1 MSMFETV
8 VSVLEPW
15 KDLYSGSTP
24 LSVSLTFAHLGSMM
38 VGGGMAIAADRTV
51 LRAGRI
57 TEPKAILALADTV
70 GDVHRPVVIALV
82 VSAISGSLQLA
93 ADVETFAVSKVM
105 WVKLGLLL
113 LLAVNGFLMLR
124 DEKAVRRGN
133 GNGSA
138 KALGALRVRAVTS
151 VVLWLAITLAG
162 VGLMQG

>member
-1 MSMFETV
+1 MPIIETV
-8 VSVLEPW
+8 AGVLEPW
-15 KDLYSGSTP
+15 KDLYSGSTA

-38 VGGGMAIAADRTV
+38 VGGGLAIAADRTV
-51 LRAGRI
+51 LKAGRP
-57 TEPKAILALADTV
+57 TDPRAILALADSV

-93 ADVETFAVSKVM
+93 ADFETFALSKVM

-113 LLAVNGFLMLR
+113 ILAVNGFLMLR
-124 DEKAVRRGN
+124 DEKAVRRDS
-133 GNGSA
+133 GSG
-138 KALGALRVRAVTS
+138 KGIGALRMRAITS

>member
-1 MSMFETV
+1 MIVETV
-8 VSVLEPW
+8 AKVLEPW
-15 KDLYSGSTP
+15 KDLYSSSTA

-38 VGGGMAIAADRTV
+38 VGGGLAIAADRTV
-51 LRAGRI
+51 LKAGRP
-57 TEPKAILALADTV
+57 TDAKGILALADAV

-93 ADVETFAVSKVM
+93 ADFATFAVSKVM
-105 WVKLGLLL
+105 WVKVGLLL

-124 DEKAVRRGN
+124 DEAAVRRDAG
-133 GNGSA
+133 GA
-138 KALGALRVRAVTS
+138 KGIGALRMRAITS

>member
-1 MSMFETV
+1 VIPILESLAK
-8 VSVLEPW
+8 VLEPW
-15 KDLYSGSTP
+15 KDLYSGSTA
-24 LSVSLTFAHLGSMM
+24 LSVTLTFAHLGSMM
-38 VGGGMAIAADRTV
+38 VGGGLAIAADRTV
-51 LRAGRI
+51 LKAGKL
-57 TEPKAILALADTV
+57 TDPKAILAMADAV

-93 ADVETFAVSKVM
+93 ADLETFAVSKVM

-124 DEKAVRRGN
+124 NEEAVRRDK
-133 GNGSA
+133 GSA
-138 KALGALRVRAVTS
+138 KSFGALRMRAVTS